1 MSHSPFGLHGRP
13 AGDPGFTVAIEIGTD
28 LYDLEL
34 HQQSRLLELTGRPGA
49 DFDQSAT
56 GCARVVYELPH
67 TGWFAAGD
75 DALRVLRVIEA
86 EFDVFGA
93 EICRSDLWAEEPIF
107 PTMPNEVD
115 DGRPTG
121 DQCSVVTVELD
132 AAGRRPPS
140 ELAATLD
147 LLRHVGPSHCTPAP
161 EGRHHLVTSSQW
173 DLSSAGLVAA
183 KSLHGISDDWQIN
196 RVRVVDSQTYYLEL
210 EDRARY
216 HPPRVPEWQ
225 FALGG
230 ENGRMVVVPDG
241 SANLHGW
248 TVASRQSDGQEHT
261 AELTRDLVWIDEA
274 GLVNLLGDG
283 DRIEAWTA
291 TLPGNALLTSFATP
305 QGTEFSVDRW
315 DGMTKWLVETL
326 VGNGSGLIVDLG
338 PSDYVAPV
346 RDDAD
351 EDEDEDAIDL
361 VDLLDPDDEVINAQL
376 HVLDD
381 GVVMVRRSR
390 TVLRRLRLGNHSAD
404 GLELDL
410 WHHDGHFDDCTD
422 GYLFTTDLHL
432 AASACTAWF
441 RDHGGLDAL
450 DALGC
455 DYSFPDALPAHDRED
470 A

>member
-1 MSHSPFGLHGRP
+1 MSHSPFGLFGRP

-34 HQQSRLLELTGRPGA
+34 EQQCRILELTGRPGA

-67 TGWFAAGD
+67 TGWVQAGT
-75 DALRVLRVIEA
+75 DALDVLQAVLG
-86 EFDVFGA
+86 EFEVFGA

-107 PTMPNEVD
+107 PTMPSEVST
-115 DGRPTG
+115 GRPP
-121 DQCSVVTVELD
+121 DQDLTVVTVELD
-132 AAGRRPPS
+132 SSVRRSTADLGRALL
-140 ELAATLD
+140 ELRA
-147 LLRHVGPSHCTPAP
+147 VGGAHCTPAP
-161 EGRHHLVTSSQW
+161 EDRHHLILTMPNRSS
-173 DLSSAGLVAA
+173 LVSASAVAG
-183 KSLHGISDDWQIN
+183 KCLIPVGHMWQIN
-196 RVRVVDSQTYYLEL
+196 RVRVVESQTYHLEL

-216 HPPRVPEWQ
+216 HPPRVPDWQ

-230 ENGRMVVVPDG
+230 EDGRMVVVPDG

-274 GLVNLLGDG
+274 GLVNLLGHG

-291 TLPGNALLTSFATP
+291 TLPGSALLTSFATP
-305 QGTEFSVDRW
+305 QGTEFLVDRW
-315 DGMTKWLVETL
+315 DGMTNWLVETL
-326 VGNGSGLIVDLG
+326 VRNGSGLIVDLG
-338 PSDYVAPV
+338 PGGYVAPV
-346 RDDAD
+346 D
-351 EDEDEDAIDL
+351 EDVDDDDL
-361 VDLLDPDDEVINAQL
+361 GLADVLDPDDEVINAQL

-390 TVLRRLRLGNHSAD
+390 TVLRRLRLGDHSVE
-404 GLELDL
+404 GLELDV

-422 GYLFTTDLHL
+422 GYLFTSDLHL

-441 RDHGGLDAL
+441 RDHGGLEAL

-455 DYSFPDALPAHDRED
+455 DYSFADALPATDRED

>member
-1 MSHSPFGLHGRP
+1 MSHSPFGLFGRP

-67 TGWFAAGD
+67 TGWYAAGD
-75 DALRVLRVIEA
+75 DALRVLRFIET

-107 PTMPNEVD
+107 PTMPNEV
-115 DGRPTG
+115 GWTG
-121 DQCSVVTVELD
+121 VPSENVTVLTVELE
-132 AAGRRPPS
+132 AGARERS
-140 ELAATLD
+140 IDLAEALTNFRYL
-147 LLRHVGPSHCTPAP
+147 GPSHCTPAP
-161 EGRHHLVTSSQW
+161 EGRLHLVTHSRDS
-173 DLSSAGLVAA
+173 GFEVTGGMGA
-183 KSLHGISDDWQIN
+183 KALQVISNDWLIN
-196 RVRVVDSQTYYLEL
+196 RVRVVDSQTYHLEL

-216 HPPRVPEWQ
+216 HPPRVPDWQ

-305 QGTEFSVDRW
+305 QGTEFPVDRW
-315 DGMTKWLVETL
+315 DGMTNWLVETL

-338 PSDYVAPV
+338 PGDYVAPV

-351 EDEDEDAIDL
+351 VDEDAIDL

-390 TVLRRLRLGNHSAD
+390 TVLRRLRLGDHSAD

-455 DYSFPDALPAHDRED
+455 DYSFPDALPATDRED

>member
-67 TGWFAAGD
+67 TGWFAAGQ
-75 DALRVLRVIEA
+75 DARKVLHGIQD
-86 EFDVFGA
+86 EFEVFGV
-93 EICRSDLWAEEPIF
+93 EVCRSDLWVEEPIF
-107 PTMPNEVD
+107 PTMPNEPD
-115 DGRPTG
+115 DRRST
-121 DQCSVVTVELD
+121 DDRSAVVTVELD
-132 AAGRRPPS
+132 DTVRRPS
-140 ELAATLD
+140 AELGQALA
-147 LLRHVGPSHCTPAP
+147 LLRNLGHGHVTPAP
-161 EGRHHLVTSSQW
+161 AGRHHLIAEMWHGT
-173 DLSSAGLVAA
+173 LSMAAAVAA
-183 KSLHGISDDWQIN
+183 KYLHGISIYWQIN
-196 RVRVVDSQTYYLEL
+196 RVRVVESQTYHLEL

-216 HPPRVPEWQ
+216 HPPRVPDWQ

-305 QGTEFSVDRW
+305 QGTEFPVDRW
-315 DGMTKWLVETL
+315 DGMTNWLVETL

-338 PSDYVAPV
+338 PGDYVAPV
-346 RDDAD
+346 RDVA
-351 EDEDEDAIDL
+351 DEDEDAIDL

-376 HVLDD
+376 HVLDG

-390 TVLRRLRLGNHSAD
+390 TVLRRLRLGDHSAD
-404 GLELDL
+404 GLELDV

-441 RDHGGLDAL
+441 RDHGGLEAL

-455 DYSFPDALPAHDRED
+455 DYSFPDALPATDRED